1 MNYKKLGFYFMTFI
15 LMNFSILANAY
26 AAVIQNKSIQKGEV
40 YFRKQAEKSQI
51 SFIEGLKKPQ
61 SDIEYLLLRQEKM
74 VNFQNIP
81 EKNLQYF
88 DFNALTQSVVRYIG
102 NLKRNYSLSFKP
114 VQRKQIQYQF
124 YSLSQ
129 AIKKANQLHLNIQS
143 DQFDKLHDLL
153 VSQSTSLFYLS
164 FKERNNHDLFWV
176 TYFLSEVGYPMDL
189 TAKFL
194 VQLEPRR
201 HLTLNQRLGSQLA
214 RISLTK
220 GVELNSVTV
229 TQLDQL
235 FDWSVQ
241 DVTNEIAI
249 QKMQKL
255 YLKQLQTHGAQDKV
269 KAVKKQLASNLLW
282 QETKNVATNPLGF
295 FKYLQFLIGYIF
307 IALPLEYILIIVSAL
322 IFLVQSPN
330 VLTFEEKKRKKLH
343 QKVWLMF
350 TKSYMGNNVPFF
362 SKVAASLVLFG
373 VGLYFNSAKN
383 FVESLMANF

>member
-1 MNYKKLGFYFMTFI
+1 MKLWFY
-15 LMNFSILANAY
+15 LM
-26 AAVIQNKSIQKGEV
+26 AVILINLGITVKASAKPTPSSRKPIQTSDTYFHHEADKAQKSFME
-40 YFRKQAEKSQI
+40 S
-51 SFIEGLKKPQ
+51 LKKPQ

-81 EKNLQYF
+81 AKNLEYF
-88 DFNALTQSVVRYIG
+88 DFNALTSSVVRYIG
-102 NLKRNYSLSFKP
+102 NLKKNYSLSFKP

-164 FKERNNHDLFWV
+164 YKEKNNHDSFWI
-176 TYFLSEVGYPMDL
+176 TYFLNEIGYPMDL
-189 TAKFL
+189 TAKYL
-194 VQLEPRR
+194 VQLESRR
-201 HLTLNQRLGSQLA
+201 HLLANQRLGSQLA
-214 RISLTK
+214 RIALTK
-220 GVELNSVTV
+220 GTELNSVTV
-229 TQLDQL
+229 AQLDLL
-235 FDWSVQ
+235 FDWSIH
-241 DVTNEIAI
+241 DVTSEVAT

-255 YLKQLQTHGAQDKV
+255 YLKQLQTHADQDKV

-282 QETKNVATNPLGF
+282 QETKNVLKNPFGF

-307 IALPLEYILIIVSAL
+307 IALPLEYLLIIVASL
-322 IFLVQSPN
+322 IFLIQSPN

-350 TKSYMGNNVPFF
+350 TKSYMGSNVPFF

>member
-1 MNYKKLGFYFMTFI
+1 MKLWFYLITII
-15 LMNFSILANAY
+15 LLNFSIPLNALAKPVAKKP
-26 AAVIQNKSIQKGEV
+26 VQKRDL
-40 YFRKQAEKSQI
+40 YFHKEAEKAQRN
-51 SFIEGLKKPQ
+51 FIDGLKKPQ

-81 EKNLQYF
+81 LQSLQYF
-88 DFNALTQSVVRYIG
+88 DFSALTQSVVNYIG
-102 NLKRNYSLSFKP
+102 NLKKNYSLSFKP
-114 VQRKQIQYQF
+114 VQRKLIQYQF

-164 FKERNNHDLFWV
+164 YKEKNNHDLFWI
-176 TYFLSEVGYPMDL
+176 TYFLSEIGYPMDL
-189 TAKFL
+189 SAKYL
-194 VQLEPRR
+194 AQLESRK
-201 HLTLNQRLGSQLA
+201 HQALNQRLGSQLA
-214 RISLTK
+214 RIALTK

-229 TQLDQL
+229 AQLDSL
-235 FDWSVQ
+235 FDWSIQ
-241 DVTNEIAI
+241 DVTNEAAI
-249 QKMQKL
+249 QKMRKL
-255 YLKQLQTHGAQDKV
+255 YLKQLQTHADQDKV
-269 KAVKKQLASNLLW
+269 KEVKKQLASNLLW
-282 QETKNVATNPLGF
+282 QETKNVVKNPLGF
-295 FKYLQFLIGYIF
+295 FKYIQFLIGYIF
-307 IALPLEYILIIVSAL
+307 IALPLEYILIIVSSL
-322 IFLVQSPN
+322 IFLIQSPN

-350 TKSYMGNNVPFF
+350 TKSYMGSNVPFF